1 MDPIVA
7 GSLITALFGFFG
19 IALKEFRA
27 MRRENRNDH
36 GVVVKQLNKMNDK
49 LDHVSERLDGH
60 IDWHLKK

>member
-7 GSLITALFGFFG
+7 GSLITAVFGFLG
-19 IALKEFRA
+19 IAIKEFRG

-36 GVVVKQLNKMNDK
+36 GTVMGTLTKVSEKI
-49 LDHVSERLDGH
+49 DHVSERLDDH